1 MKKSVYGIF
10 VLVAAVMT
18 GAWACNM
25 STANLSGVKTGKDKD
40 VTQAASTFKA
50 GETIY
55 ATAAVANNPG
65 KVTVKVYITV
75 DDAPGM
81 TKGSTVPNSEAT
93 MPVDGDGTVRYNFPT
108 AAATKG
114 GKFTV
119 VADMMNENGEK
130 KDSKSASFTVEPGAT
145 PASPPPAATDDKSG
159 DKDEDKDDR

>member
-1 MKKSVYGIF
+1 MRKSLYGIF
-10 VLVAAVMT
+10 VLALVVMT

-25 STANLSGVKTGKDKD
+25 STANLSAVKTGKDKD
-40 VTQAASTFKA
+40 ITQAASTFKA
-50 GETIY
+50 GDTVY

-81 TKGSTVPNSEAT
+81 SKGSTIPNSEAT

-108 AAATKG
+108 SAAAKG

-119 VADMMNENGEK
+119 VADMMNESGEK
-130 KDSKSASFTVEPGAT
+130 KDSKSTSFTVEPGAA
-145 PASPPPAATDDKSG
+145 PAAPPAVTDEKSG
-159 DKDEDKDDR
+159 DKDADKD

>member
-1 MKKSVYGIF
+1 
-10 VLVAAVMT
+10 MT

-25 STANLSGVKTGKDKD
+25 STANLAEVKTGKDKD
-40 VTQAASTFKA
+40 VTQPASSFKA

-108 AAATKG
+108 SAATKG

-130 KDSKSASFTVEPGAT
+130 KDSKSASFTVEAGA
-145 PASPPPAATDDKSG
+145 APAAPAASDEKSG
-159 DKDEDKDDR
+159 DKDDTKDDK